1 MKYFSLIA
9 LILCGT
15 QLIFGQEKERLS
27 HNDYDLWKS
36 ISSYKISKDGNF
48 LISEAKTTTN
58 RGNGFLQL
66 NHLATNQASSYPRG
80 TNGQLTN
87 NQKYLVY
94 MVKPDYD
101 SLRKQK
107 KEEVKKDE
115 QLKNQLRIVSVETGE
130 LILEVDRVKNYH
142 LPEENSDFIVIEKFK
157 DLKEKDKKEEASEEK
172 KKKKKKSKKDNKV
185 KAQQIH
191 LEQDYGLVFLF
202 DSKKLDTINQLK
214 SLALPKTA
222 SHFYYTTTHKKKKE
236 DLGIYKYD
244 VPTAS
249 SRLMDAS
256 FGNYTHLSTSKD
268 GKHLAFLAAHKQK
281 EKDSLNYG
289 FFYFDQERIH
299 MLVDTLDQQFQ
310 EGWHLSKYQK
320 PMFSENN
327 KRLYFYT
334 KPQLS
339 YQIDTTL
346 LKEEIPDVDV
356 WVYTDA
362 MIQPEQKAKEKQLKQ
377 QAYVSYFDLS
387 DFNLIHLQPEF
398 LETINLGRTK
408 ENRYAIAS
416 TNENYRL
423 SRSWEYPWKRD
434 FYLVDTEI
442 GEHELILEGKTN
454 YLYTND
460 EMSFAVFYNYD
471 EQNWFSINLSTK
483 AITPLTEDLSVAFF
497 NEENDLPATA
507 SAYGFGGFL
516 SANEVLLY
524 DEFDVWKFDLRNQK
538 QPKKLTNGRE
548 NQVKYRTFR
557 LDPEQR
563 EMASLYKNELL
574 LSGFH
579 KYNKTSGLFSLT
591 SEGNLKALIE
601 LGDYSITG
609 VKKAE
614 NADELVYRIQDFQIY
629 PDIFYY
635 KDDTEDQQITKLN
648 TQKEDFYW
656 GNVELISWKAY
667 DGEELQGLLYT
678 PEDFDASEKYP
689 MITYFYE
696 KRSDSYHTYISP
708 QPSAS
713 IVNISYLVSNGY
725 VVFVPDIIYQE
736 GDPGKSAENCILSG
750 VNFVID
756 NYTFI
761 DESKMGI
768 QGQSWG
774 GYQVAHLI
782 TKTNRFVA
790 AGSGA
795 PVSNMTSAYGGI
807 RWQSGLSRQ
816 FQYEKTQSRIGSTLW
831 EDLPAY
837 LRNSPLF
844 GVPGVETPVLIM
856 HNDKDGAVPYY
867 QGIEFFMGLRRLEKP
882 AWLLVYNNEAHNLRK
897 VKNKQDLSIRMMQFF
912 DHFLKG
918 EPMPVWMSNGLPRT
932 QKARNLGYELIEE

>member
-1 MKYFSLIA
+1 MNFLKCFFLLVVSF
-9 LILCGT
+9 
-15 QLIFGQEKERLS
+15 QLSYAQEKQALQHE
-27 HNDYDLWKS
+27 DYDLWKS
-36 ISSYKISKDGNF
+36 ISNYHLTKDGD
-48 LISEAKTTTN
+48 LLLTEAKTTTN

-66 NHLATNQASSYPRG
+66 NNLATNQASSFPRG
-80 TNGQLTN
+80 TSGKITAD
-87 NQKYLVY
+87 QKHLVY
-94 MVKPDYD
+94 MVKPHYD
-101 SLRKQK
+101 TLRKQK
-107 KEEVKKDE
+107 KEEIKKE
-115 QLKNQLRIVSVETGE
+115 KQVKNQLRIITIESGE
-130 LILEVDRVKNYH
+130 LLLEIDRVKKFHLAEENSNYVVIEKWKD
-142 LPEENSDFIVIEKFK
+142 LPEEGN
-157 DLKEKDKKEEASEEK
+157 KEEEK
-172 KKKKKKSKKDNKV
+172 LKKKKKSEENKKPEQKPLNEK
-185 KAQQIH
+185 
-191 LEQDYGLVFLF
+191 QDYALVYHFN
-202 DSKKLDTINQLK
+202 SQSLDTLQQFK
-214 SLALPKTA
+214 SLALPKKGNQ
-222 SHFYYTTTHKKKKE
+222 FYFSKTEAKKKK

-244 VPTAS
+244 VAS
-249 SRLMDAS
+249 ASEKMMDAS
-256 FGNYTHLSTSKD
+256 FGQYKQLSTSED
-268 GKHLAFLAAHKQK
+268 ASHFAFLAAHHHEK
-281 EKDSLNYG
+281 EDSLNYG
-289 FFYFDQERIH
+289 LFYFDQERIH
-299 MLVDTLDQQFQ
+299 MLVDTINHPFNENWQ
-310 EGWHLSKYQK
+310 LSKYQK

-327 KRLYFYT
+327 QRLYFYSQ
-334 KPQLS
+334 PQLE
-339 YQIDTTL
+339 YQIDTTM

-387 DFNLIHLQPEF
+387 DFNLIHLQPDF
-398 LETINLGRTK
+398 LENIDLGRTK
-408 ENRYAIAS
+408 ESKHAIAS

-423 SRSWEYPWKRD
+423 SRSWDYPWKRD
-434 FYLVDTEI
+434 FYLVHTET
-442 GEHELILEGKTN
+442 GEHELIVEGKTN

-460 EMSFAVFYNYD
+460 EMTFAVFYNYD
-471 EQNWFSINLSTK
+471 EQNWYSIDLLTRE
-483 AITPLTEDLSVAFF
+483 ITPLTEDLPVTFY
-497 NEENDLPATA
+497 NEENDVPAVA

-516 SANEVLLY
+516 NVDEVLLY
-524 DEFDVWKFDLRNQK
+524 DEFDVWKFYLNNLK
-538 QPKKLTNGRE
+538 SPEKLTNGRK
-548 NQVKYRTFR
+548 NKIKYRTFR

-579 KYNKTSGLFSLT
+579 KYNKTNGLFSLT
-591 SEGNLKALIE
+591 AEGNLKALIE
-601 LGDYSITG
+601 MGDYSITG
-609 VKKAE
+609 LKKAE
-614 NADELVYRIQDFQIY
+614 ESNQLVYRMQDFQTY
-629 PDIFYY
+629 PNLFLLNDRV
-635 KDDTEDQQITKLN
+635 DEQITQLN

-656 GNVELISWKAY
+656 GNVELISWNAY

-696 KRSDSYHTYISP
+696 KRSDSFHRYISP

-750 VNFVID
+750 VDFILE
-756 NYTFI
+756 NYSFI
-761 DESKMGI
+761 DQDKMAV

-782 TKTNRFVA
+782 TKTNRFAA
-790 AGSGA
+790 AGAGA

-816 FQYEKTQSRIGSTLW
+816 FQYEKTQSRIGATLW

-837 LRNSPLF
+837 LRNSPIF
-844 GVPGVETPVLIM
+844 GVPDVNTPVLLM

-918 EPMPVWMSNGLPRT
+918 EPMPVWMSDGLPRT